1 MHYHRFM
8 NYSYYEPIEIMNR
21 ELSLIYIRVPTEFRA
36 YHTLKISIMLR
47 VDSCK
52 KLSELG

>member
-1 MHYHRFM
+1 M

-21 ELSLIYIRVPTEFRA
+21 ELSLTYIRVPTEFRA